1 MSWEKAWSKIDTA
14 AAQFPIAEARRLGTV
29 APSDF
34 AAARLTGH
42 LGGLSRCGLSRCGLS
57 RCGLADSYFSLFGRR
72 QRLDSDLIF

>member
-42 LGGLSRCGLSRCGLS
+42 LGGLSRCGLSRCGL
-57 RCGLADSYFSLFGRR
+57 ADSYFSLFGRR